1 MKLTILQVPYDSGH
15 YGVRMGGGPLRLVEQ
30 GLLGWLEQAG
40 HEVELVPVVLDGFL
54 TEVTAAPRLHRLVSK
69 GVAAATEAGR
79 LPIVLSGNCNTAAV
93 GTLSGISAAGP
104 AGVVWFD
111 AHGDLNTPET
121 SPSGFFDGM
130 AISVAMGRAWRPLTA
145 SVPGF
150 QPLDDRNLIHVG
162 ARDLDPAE
170 VEVIE
175 SSPMTRVQVE
185 ELRRRGADGALGPA
199 LQEISSRVEQVYV
212 HIDLDVLDP
221 SELTANCFAV
231 PGGLMVAEVEDV
243 VRTTA
248 SRLRIG
254 GVGIT
259 AYDPDQD
266 PDGRAVG
273 FAQRLLAA
281 ITYPP
286 GSPGK

>member
-1 MKLTILQVPYDSGH
+1 MKLTFLQVPYDSGH
-15 YGVRMGGGPLRLVEQ
+15 YGVRMGRGPLRLVEQ
-30 GLLGWLEQAG
+30 GLLDRLEKAG
-40 HEVELVPVVLDGFL
+40 HDVELVPILLDGFL
-54 TEVTAAPRLHRLVSK
+54 TEVTAAPRLHRLISER
-69 GVAAATEAGR
+69 VAAAAEAGR
-79 LPIVLSGNCNTAAV
+79 LPVVLSGNCNTAAV
-93 GTLSGISAAGP
+93 GTLSGISSAGA

-111 AHGDLNTPET
+111 AHGDLNTPDT

-150 QPLDDRNLIHVG
+150 KPLDDRNLIHVG
-162 ARDLDPAE
+162 ARDFDPAE
-170 VEVIE
+170 LAAIE
-175 SSPMTRVQVE
+175 SSSMTRVQVE
-185 ELRRRGADGALGPA
+185 DLRRSGAGGAIGAIGPA
-199 LQEISSRVEQVYV
+199 LQEIAERVEQIYL

-231 PGGLMVAEVEDV
+231 PGGLKVEEMEDV

-248 SRLRIG
+248 RRLRIA

-266 PDGRAVG
+266 PDGRAIG

-281 ITYPP
+281 VTDP
-286 GSPGK
+286 SP